1 MRFRQVLPINAS
13 RKMMCAVV
21 AVLSICATSAR
32 AAIVFQDNFNRVGPL
47 HGSTPSFTPGG
58 NWTANSGFA
67 TDGTKVNASF
77 GFGNFTSSAYV
88 PVPVAVTS
96 GNIYTLSATML
107 RGLST
112 DDTAIMIFGFFDA
125 TPSWNGG
132 VAVDE
137 GHAIA
142 IAPRNNR
149 PSVNTMLH
157 GSVNAADIGVADGTN
172 GTTFGVRLYETAPNT
187 WAAVAVE
194 LSPTNQLI
202 VGQFSPTP
210 ISVANIHTIGMISGS
225 LLPPYIDNLTLDVS
239 PVVPEPSTII
249 LGIAG
254 LAGLRLVTLR
264 KKSHRA

>member
-1 MRFRQVLPINAS
+1 MSFRQELPLHLF
-13 RKMMCAVV
+13 RKMMCGVV
-21 AVLSICATSAR
+21 ALLSICATSAR
-32 AAIVFQDNFNRVGPL
+32 ATIVFQDNFNRVGPL
-47 HGSTPSFTPGG
+47 NGSTPSFTPGG
-58 NWTANSGFA
+58 NWTATSGFT
-67 TDGTKVNASF
+67 TDGTKVSGSF
-77 GFGNFTSSAYV
+77 GFSDFTTSAYV
-88 PVPVAVTS
+88 PLPVAITS
-96 GNIYTLSATML
+96 GNIYTLSATTY

-125 TPSWNGG
+125 APSWNGG

-149 PSVNTMLH
+149 TAVNTMLN
-157 GSVNAADIGVADGTN
+157 GSVNASDIGVADGTN

-187 WAAVAVE
+187 WSAVAVE

-202 VGQFSPTP
+202 LGQNSPTP
-210 ISVANIHTIGMISGS
+210 ISLANIATIGMISGS

-239 PVVPEPSTII
+239 PVPEPSTFV

-254 LAGLRLVTLR
+254 LAGLGLASLR
-264 KKSHRA
+264 KKFPRA